1 MSTKDTKRCV
11 CVTGGSGFIG
21 SWLVKLLLEKGYT
34 VHATVKNLE
43 DEAETKHLHAMDSEP
58 SHLNLFQLNLLEP
71 TSILEA
77 IEGTD
82 GVFHLASPN
91 ILEAQNPQ
99 TEILDPAIKGTLNVL
114 QAAKNYGI
122 KVVLVSSNCAISPN
136 PKWPTD
142 APLTEDCWSDIDTL
156 KEHELWYPL
165 SKTLAEKAAWDFADK
180 EGLELAVINPG
191 MAVGPILP
199 PSLGLSVKVVLE
211 LLQGMQMD
219 LSKVVIGCVD
229 VRDVARGMILLYET
243 SAKGRYMCIESIAS
257 WADVVNK
264 IASLCPEFPVQRI
277 VVDKQTYLVRAERP
291 SKKLIAL
298 GLDFTSIDKS
308 INDTVASL
316 KSKGFL

>member
-1 MSTKDTKRCV
+1 MSTKDARRCV

-43 DEAETKHLHAMDSEP
+43 DEAETKHLQAMDSEP
-58 SHLNLFQLNLLEP
+58 SHLRLFQLNLLEP

-82 GVFHLASPN
+82 GIFHLASPN
-91 ILEAQNPQ
+91 IFETQDPQ
-99 TEILDPAIKGTLNVL
+99 SEILDPAIKGTLNVL
-114 QAAKNYGI
+114 RGAKNCGI
-122 KVVLVSSNCAISPN
+122 KVVLVSSTSAISHN

-156 KEHELWYPL
+156 KEQELWYPL

-191 MAVGPILP
+191 MALGPILP
-199 PSLGLSVKVVLE
+199 PSIGLSVKIVLH
-211 LLQGMQMD
+211 LLQGIQMD

-243 SAKGRYMCIESIAS
+243 SAKGRYLCVESIAS
-257 WADVVNK
+257 WADIVNK
-264 IASLCPEFPVQRI
+264 CASLCPEFPVQRI
-277 VVDKQTYLVRAERP
+277 VKDEQTCLVRAERP
-291 SKKLIAL
+291 SKKLIEL
-298 GLDFTSIDKS
+298 GLDFTPIDKT

-316 KSKGFL
+316 KNKGLL